1 MAAEGERSLS
11 NAKILKGR
19 ESVLF
24 GMPSLERKTQKTD
37 KCMTSSRQSLEEM
50 ERDAYEKGF
59 AAGEKAGLEM
69 GAQKAEVLLSRI
81 ERMIREIEEY
91 RTRIIEE
98 IEPQLLEL
106 SSDIARKVIL
116 EELSLKPEL
125 MVAIVREA
133 MRKLERTGPI
143 TIKMNPAVQELF
155 KRLKPQLLE
164 IHPDIVFDI
173 DPSSVPDGQVVIG
186 ASEEIVTDIDSQLS
200 NIIEDM
206 EGRSGSH

>member
-1 MAAEGERSLS
+1 MS
-11 NAKILKGR
+11 NAKIYKDR

-24 GMPSLERKTQKTD
+24 GMPSLERKTQKIE
-37 KCMTSSRQSLEEM
+37 KGITSSRQSIDEI
-50 ERDAYEKGF
+50 ERDAYEKGY

-106 SSDIARKVIL
+106 SSEIAKKVIL
-116 EELSLKPEL
+116 EELSIKPEV
-125 MVAIVREA
+125 MVAIVKEA
-133 MRKLERTGPI
+133 MRKLERAGPI
-143 TIKMNPAVQELF
+143 TIKMNPAVHELF

-164 IHPDIVFDI
+164 IHPDIIFDL
-173 DPSSVPDGQVVIG
+173 DPSFAPNGQIVIG
-186 ASEEIVTDIDSQLS
+186 ASEEIVTDIDSQVT
-200 NIIEDM
+200 NIMEDM
-206 EGRSGSH
+206 GGSRGNH